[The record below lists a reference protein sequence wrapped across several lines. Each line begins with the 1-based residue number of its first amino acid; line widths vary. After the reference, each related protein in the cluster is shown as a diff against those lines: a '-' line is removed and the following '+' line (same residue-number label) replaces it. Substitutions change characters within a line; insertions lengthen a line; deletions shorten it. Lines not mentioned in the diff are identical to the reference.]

1 MSNSNHGFLNL
12 GRGNKIN
19 KSLVDYV
26 ATSKGRYFVKDIYG
40 GSYEVDRKHLEGII
54 SVMGHGILKKKE
66 NR

>member
-40 GSYEVDRKHLEGII
+40 GSCEVDRKHFEGIV

>member
-1 MSNSNHGFLNL
+1 MSNSNHRFLNL
-12 GRGNKIN
+12 GRGSKIN

-40 GSYEVDRKHLEGII
+40 GSYEVDRKHLEGIV
-54 SVMGHGILKKKE
+54 SVMGQGILKKKE